1 MAFSLQELSDRLEIN
16 DLLVRYTKA
25 IDEKNWDL
33 LDQVFTADATID
45 YSSSGGVAG
54 PLPEVKRWLERGLA
68 AFPETL
74 HLIGN
79 SEVELEGDRARAKTA
94 VYNPMF
100 FAKPEGGRHHFAVG
114 AYYIDELVRT
124 PEGWR
129 IASRLEQHHFTEGE
143 LPAGLVIPE

>member
-33 LDQVFTADATID
+33 LDRVFTADATID

-100 FAKPEGGRHHFAVG
+100 FAKPQGGRHHFAVG
-114 AYYIDELVRT
+114 AYYLDELVRT

-129 IASRLEQHHFTEGE
+129 IASRLERHHFTEGE
-143 LPAGLVIPE
+143 LPADLVIPK